1 MVVKKRKKVGRYRG
15 KGSGTHGGGARKK
28 RRGAGSRGGRGRAG
42 SGKRAG
48 HKKYGIV
55 LGSRG
60 FTSKSTTPASKALN
74 VGTFTDNFVH
84 KWMDAGKITK
94 EGQFYLVDL
103 AKLGYTKL
111 LGTGNTSFKLKIKV
125 SSCSPQAAEKIEA
138 AGGEIILA
146 AKKSS
151 EDSVEDKTKVKE

>member
-1 MVVKKRKKVGRYRG
+1 MVVKKRKKVTKYRG

-55 LGSRG
+55 LGRRG
-60 FTSKSTTPASKALN
+60 FTSKSTTPNSKTLN
-74 VGTFTDNFVH
+74 VGNFTSSFVH
-84 KWMDAGKITK
+84 KLVNAGKIIK
-94 EGQFYLVDL
+94 EGQYYAIDL
-103 AKLGYTKL
+103 TKMGYTKL

-125 SSCSPQAAEKIEA
+125 SSCSPQAAEKIKA
-138 AGGEIILA
+138 AGGEIILS
-146 AKKSS
+146 AKQSS
-151 EDSVEDKTKVKE
+151 EASFEDKTKVKE

>member
-1 MVVKKRKKVGRYRG
+1 MVVKKRKKVGKYRG

-55 LGSRG
+55 LGRRG
-60 FTSKSTTPASKALN
+60 FTSKSTTPASKTLN
-74 VGTFTDNFVH
+74 VGTFTTDFVH
-84 KWMDAGKITK
+84 KSMAAGKIIK
-94 EGQFYLVDL
+94 EGNYYLIDL

-111 LGTGNTSFKLKIKV
+111 LGAGNTAFKLKIKV
-125 SSCSPQAAEKIEA
+125 SSCSPQAVEKIEA
-138 AGGEIILA
+138 AGGEIILL

-151 EDSVEDKTKVKE
+151 EDSSEDKTKVKE